1 VGGELLAVGMAQPAL
16 AAPADLKFDVFRKGS
31 HIGTHAIQFASSG
44 DGLAVASQLELAV
57 KVAFSTVY
65 GYEQIGRDE

>member
-1 VGGELLAVGMAQPAL
+1 MP
-16 AAPADLKFDVFRKGS
+16 S
-31 HIGTHAIQFASSG
+31 QFASSG